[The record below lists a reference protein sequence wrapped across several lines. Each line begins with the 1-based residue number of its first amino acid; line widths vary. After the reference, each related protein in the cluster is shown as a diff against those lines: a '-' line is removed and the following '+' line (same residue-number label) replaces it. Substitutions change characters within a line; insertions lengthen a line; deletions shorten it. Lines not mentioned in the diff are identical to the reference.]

1 MKNRNSRQPEQPL
14 RKHRPV
20 RLLKYAILIVYS
32 LFCLIPFAW
41 MVSASLKP
49 AGEVL
54 KIPIEWIPS
63 HVQWAN
69 FQQALFDPRLAGYS
83 LWNFGVNSVSVAV
96 ITAAL
101 TIGLSA
107 FVGYGFAKFR
117 FRGRDLTM
125 WGMLSTTLLP
135 FSSVVIPLVLIT
147 RALGMVDTLWSL
159 VIPFAL
165 TGQSIFLARQFILG
179 IPNEYIDAA
188 RVDGAGELQ
197 IFARIILPLMGP
209 AVATLGITAF
219 VASWTQ
225 FLWPLVAESS
235 QGNFTIP
242 VGLSLMGLGS
252 TFLVDY
258 HLWMAAATLSVLPP
272 LIFFLILERPYMR
285 GLEALSGLKG

>member
-1 MKNRNSRQPEQPL
+1 MYQRRPL
-14 RKHRPV
+14 RV
-20 RLLKYAILIVYS
+20 LKYALLTVYS
-32 LFCLIPFAW
+32 IFSLFPFAW
-41 MVSASLKP
+41 MVSAALKP

-54 KIPIEWIPS
+54 RVPLEWIGS
-63 HVQWAN
+63 RLQWSN
-69 FQQALFDPRLAGYS
+69 FSQALFEPRFVGYN
-83 LWNFGVNSVSVAV
+83 LWNFAMNSIGVAV
-96 ITAAL
+96 ITATL
-101 TIGLSA
+101 TVGLSA

-147 RALGMVDTLWSL
+147 RALGMKDTLWSL
-159 VIPFAL
+159 IIPFAL

-179 IPNEYIDAA
+179 IPSEYIDAA

-197 IFARIILPLMGP
+197 IFARIVFPLMGP
-209 AVATLGITAF
+209 AVVTLGITAF

-225 FLWPLVAESS
+225 FLWPLVSLSS
-235 QGNFTIP
+235 PGNYTVP
-242 VGLSLMGLGS
+242 LGLSLMGLGS

-272 LIFFLILERPYMR
+272 LIFFMILERYYMR
-285 GLEALSGLKG
+285 GLEALSG

>member
-1 MKNRNSRQPEQPL
+1 M
-14 RKHRPV
+14 RKHKFLRIV
-20 RLLKYAILIVYS
+20 KYTLLVVYAVFS
-32 LFCLIPFAW
+32 LVPFVW

-54 KIPIEWIPS
+54 RVPIEWIPS
-63 HVQWAN
+63 SFQWSN
-69 FQQALFDPRLAGYS
+69 FHQALFEPRFAGYS
-83 LWNFGVNSVSVAV
+83 LWDYMRNSIGVAA
-96 ITAAL
+96 ITSLL
-101 TIGLSA
+101 TIALA
-107 FVGYGFAKFR
+107 TFVGYGFAKFR

-135 FSSVVIPLVLIT
+135 FSSVLIPLILIT
-147 RALGMVDTLWSL
+147 RALGL
-159 VIPFAL
+159 VNSQWALIIPFAL

-179 IPNEYIDAA
+179 IPNDYLDAA

-197 IFARIILPLMGP
+197 IFARIIIPLIGP
-209 AVATLGITAF
+209 AVATLGVTAF
-219 VASWTQ
+219 VTSWTQ
-225 FLWPLVAESS
+225 FLWPLVSQSS
-235 QGNFTIP
+235 QGNFTVP

-272 LIFFLILERPYMR
+272 LIFFLVLERYYIR

>member
-1 MKNRNSRQPEQPL
+1 MHRRRSSRII
-14 RKHRPV
+14 
-20 RLLKYAILIVYS
+20 KYAILVAYS
-32 LFCLIPFAW
+32 LFSIVPFVW
-41 MVSASLKP
+41 MISASLKP

-54 KIPIEWIPS
+54 RVPIEWIPS
-63 HVQWAN
+63 SFQWDN
-69 FQQALFDPRLAGYS
+69 YRQALFEPRFAGFS
-83 LWNFGVNSVSVAV
+83 LWDYMRNSMAVAA
-96 ITAAL
+96 ITSLL
-101 TIGLSA
+101 TIVLA
-107 FVGYGFAKFR
+107 TFVGYGFAKFR

-135 FSSVVIPLVLIT
+135 FSSVLIPLILIT
-147 RALGMVDTLWSL
+147 RTLGLVNSLWAL

-179 IPNEYIDAA
+179 IPSEYLDAG

-197 IFARIILPLMGP
+197 IFAQIIMPLMGP
-209 AVATLGITAF
+209 AVATLGVTAF

-225 FLWPLVAESS
+225 FLWPLVSQSS
-235 QGNFTIP
+235 QGNFTVP

-272 LIFFLILERPYMR
+272 LVFFLILERSYMR

>member
-1 MKNRNSRQPEQPL
+1 MKRS
-14 RKHRPV
+14 V
-20 RLLKYAILIVYS
+20 RIFKYGLLAIYS
-32 LFCLIPFAW
+32 LFSLIPFLW
-41 MVSASLKP
+41 MISASVKP
-49 AGEVL
+49 ASDVL
-54 KIPIEWIPS
+54 KIPTEWIPS
-63 HVQWAN
+63 R
-69 FQQALFDPRLAGYS
+69 FQFGNIPQALFETRFAGYS
-83 LWNFGVNSVSVAV
+83 LWNFAVNSVEVAV
-96 ITAAL
+96 ITAIL

-135 FSSVVIPLVLIT
+135 FSAVLIPLVFIT
-147 RALGMVDTLWSL
+147 RALGMKDTLWSL

-188 RVDGAGELQ
+188 RVDGAGELG
-197 IFARIILPLMGP
+197 IFVRIILPLMGP

-225 FLWPLVAESS
+225 FLWPLVSVSS
-235 QGNFTIP
+235 QGNFTVP
-242 VGLSLMGLGS
+242 LGLSLMGLGS

-258 HLWMAAATLSVLPP
+258 QLWMAAATLSVIPP
-272 LIFFLILERPYMR
+272 LLFFLLLERPYMR